1 MGRRKR
7 NSRIIEQANE
17 RLNGLK
23 AIDPM
28 LDLGNGLS
36 VTAFEQAIN
45 SLRAKLDIYNQKLS
59 ELDEELLGIETDEH
73 KIEDVNGRFLA
84 GVGARF
90 GKNSIQYEK
99 AGGVRS
105 DDRKRPARKKGPDS
119 SSQN

>member
-23 AIDPM
+23 TIDPA

-36 VTAFEQAIN
+36 VTVLEQAIGA
-45 SLRAKLDIYNQKLS
+45 LRSKLDGYNQKLS
-59 ELDEELLGIETDEH
+59 ELDEDLLVIETDEN
-73 KIEDVNGRFLA
+73 KLEDMNGRFLA

-90 GKNSIQYEK
+90 GRNSIEYEK

-105 DDRKRPARKKGPDS
+105 DDRKRPASKKGSKS
-119 SSQN
+119 SS